1 MPFGAAAAEN
11 AAKGTRS
18 PLEKGRYQARKLCSS
33 RLELPFRGE
42 LPNGAT
48 DYPADDFMRCIGGPV
63 DDAAPLL
70 LNAIVPFDLCGPV

>member
-1 MPFGAAAAEN
+1 MPFWATPAKN
-11 AAKGTRS
+11 AAKRPGAPIQKDRD
-18 PLEKGRYQARKLCSS
+18 EARKLCSS